1 VITTFGR
8 KEGRRQKQTCTDRDT
23 DTERERERER
33 EIPILDEGINMISY
47 HPDLTTRG

>member
-33 EIPILDEGINMISY
+33 EIPNLDEGINMISY

>member
-1 VITTFGR
+1 VITNFGR

-33 EIPILDEGINMISY
+33 YPSWMKAS
-47 HPDLTTRG
+47 T

>member
-8 KEGRRQKQTCTDRDT
+8 KEGRRQKQTCTER
-23 DTERERERER
+23 ERERERER

>member
-1 VITTFGR
+1 LGEKRGGGR
-8 KEGRRQKQTCTDRDT
+8 NRHAQTETQT
-23 DTERERERER
+23 QRERERER

>member
-1 VITTFGR
+1 LGEKRGGGR
-8 KEGRRQKQTCTDRDT
+8 NRHAQTETQTQK
-23 DTERERERER
+23 ERERERER

>member
-23 DTERERERER
+23 DTERERE
-33 EIPILDEGINMISY
+33 IPILDEGINMISY

>member
-1 VITTFGR
+1 LGEKRGGGR
-8 KEGRRQKQTCTDRDT
+8 NRHAQT

>member
-1 VITTFGR
+1 VITTFGK

-23 DTERERERER
+23 QRERERER

>member
-1 VITTFGR
+1 LGEKRGGGR
-8 KEGRRQKQTCTDRDT
+8 NRHAQTETQT
-23 DTERERERER
+23 QRERER